1 MQSNNSATI
10 FPAWMALWQAF
21 ERRWLR
27 EFWRNWAMQMWWM
40 AWPGYR
46 SKKPLTS
53 CLNEAARH
61 AAAFTFLPCC
71 IDNSKITSIGMWI
84 PSQGLVVEFKL
95 DKLNERNKDGTTI
108 GLWWTCKKQRHWT
121 SLVSLEVLDKGTG
134 SSPLPQQAIGGPHC
148 LRRSKWCNDALMAS
162 SQLLKYSVWRL
173 VRQILVLYMMF
184 ISFLSLK
191 KYVSWSRSMTHAS
204 WRICVSVHRRRRDT
218 FASKQADCEGK
229 SDGTWVWGFHGALL
243 KGKPMRAVR
252 PDTAWL

>member
-1 MQSNNSATI
+1 
-10 FPAWMALWQAF
+10 
-21 ERRWLR
+21 
-27 EFWRNWAMQMWWM
+27 
-40 AWPGYR
+40 
-46 SKKPLTS
+46 
-53 CLNEAARH
+53 
-61 AAAFTFLPCC
+61 
-71 IDNSKITSIGMWI
+71 
-84 PSQGLVVEFKL
+84 
-95 DKLNERNKDGTTI
+95 
-108 GLWWTCKKQRHWT
+108 
-121 SLVSLEVLDKGTG
+121 LVSLEVLDKGTG